1 MPFNLSD
8 DGEALDGVL
17 SVFGNDRAALADLLL
32 AVGKVFVFFF
42 GFVRFLHGKR
52 RTFFCAFHAAA
63 LLLNKMRLVFTENA
77 ESYAEQ
83 TFTHISIARF
93 YVSCKGK
100 AQTCPPMSCKY
111 IVCTFCRV

>member
-42 GFVRFLHGKR
+42 GLRPFPAWKKTSVSLCFSCR
-52 RTFFCAFHAAA
+52 
-63 LLLNKMRLVFTENA
+63 NA
-77 ESYAEQ
+77 PFE
-83 TFTHISIARF
+83 
-93 YVSCKGK
+93 
-100 AQTCPPMSCKY
+100 
-111 IVCTFCRV
+111 

>member
-42 GFVRFLHGKR
+42 SFVRVLFMPQR
-52 RTFFCAFHAAA
+52 SF
-63 LLLNKMRLVFTENA
+63 
-77 ESYAEQ
+77 
-83 TFTHISIARF
+83 
-93 YVSCKGK
+93 
-100 AQTCPPMSCKY
+100 
-111 IVCTFCRV
+111 

>member
-8 DGEALDGVL
+8 NGEALDGVL

-42 GFVRFLHGKR
+42 GFV
-52 RTFFCAFHAAA
+52 
-63 LLLNKMRLVFTENA
+63 FTENA
-77 ESYAEQ
+77 ESYAAQ
-83 TFTHISIARF
+83 TFTYISIARF
-93 YVSCKGK
+93 YASCKGK

-111 IVCTFCRV
+111 YSMHVLQGLTVFPAISCNLFTIYD

>member
-42 GFVRFLHGKR
+42 GLRMALR
-52 RTFFCAFHAAA
+52 RA
-63 LLLNKMRLVFTENA
+63 KNA
-77 ESYAEQ
+77 VGSE
-83 TFTHISIARF
+83 
-93 YVSCKGK
+93 
-100 AQTCPPMSCKY
+100 
-111 IVCTFCRV
+111 

>member
-32 AVGKVFVFFF
+32 TVGKVFVFFF

-52 RTFFCAFHAAA
+52 RAFLCAFHAAA
-63 LLLNKMRLVFTENA
+63 LLLN
-77 ESYAEQ
+77 
-83 TFTHISIARF
+83 
-93 YVSCKGK
+93 
-100 AQTCPPMSCKY
+100 
-111 IVCTFCRV
+111 